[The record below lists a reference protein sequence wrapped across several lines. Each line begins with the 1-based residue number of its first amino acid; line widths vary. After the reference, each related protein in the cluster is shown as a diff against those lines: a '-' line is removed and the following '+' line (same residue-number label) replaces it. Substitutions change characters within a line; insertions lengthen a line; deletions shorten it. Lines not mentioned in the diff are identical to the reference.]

1 MAISTSARTFGG
13 YFCPLRVPFTV
24 FLQYARLAT
33 ALPPLCRKAHAFALR
48 RACFVPLSLPC
59 LTAQNYCGHFARSSF
74 ARSRRRRAWV
84 AAPSVCCAPAC
95 ILLAAAPASAPCF
108 RHWRRSPP
116 LQTFESQAVQTGRVS
131 PSHPSRKAPLARGAA
146 LQRRRQADC
155 KAERFSSHIS
165 PAAAAYIPTV
175 LSASSSLW

>member
-1 MAISTSARTFGG
+1 MLSGTPYRRATAQMEPDDSMAISTSARTFGG
-13 YFCPLRVPFTV
+13 YFCPRREPFTV

-33 ALPPLCRKAHAFALR
+33 ALPPLCGS
-48 RACFVPLSLPC
+48 SLPVYSHRKNKT
-59 LTAQNYCGHFARSSF
+59 TADIF
-74 ARSRRRRAWV
+74 
-84 AAPSVCCAPAC
+84 PA
-95 ILLAAAPASAPCF
+95 
-108 RHWRRSPP
+108 
-116 LQTFESQAVQTGRVS
+116 VVS
-131 PSHPSRKAPLARGAA
+131 CMANRPGLPSHPSRKAPLARGAV